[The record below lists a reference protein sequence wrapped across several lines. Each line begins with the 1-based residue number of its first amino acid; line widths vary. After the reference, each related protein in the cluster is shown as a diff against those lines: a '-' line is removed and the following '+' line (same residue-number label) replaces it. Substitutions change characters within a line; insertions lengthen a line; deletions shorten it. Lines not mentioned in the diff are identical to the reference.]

1 MKMYRILIADDE
13 PIERMVISKK
23 INNVFP
29 GQFEIF
35 QAENGREAVSV
46 YEEKRCDIALLDI
59 EMPGIN
65 GIEAAEQI
73 REKNNR
79 CCIVFITA
87 FDEFLY
93 AKGAIR
99 VKALDYLLKPC
110 NDEELANALYEAVR
124 ILDGEQKVI
133 PEEPEHSYND
143 NANGKLVLI
152 ADEIKKYIEK
162 HYKEELG
169 IQDVAELFNYS
180 EAYFC
185 KIFRQCFDKSFTTY
199 LMEYRINKAKELMMD
214 LRYNIKDIGTEVGY
228 RDSNY
233 FSKIFKKAEGMT
245 PTEFRQRVLAQ
256 KINQ

>member
-1 MKMYRILIADDE
+1 MYRILIADDE

-23 INNVFP
+23 INNLFQD
-29 GQFEIF
+29 QFEIF

-46 YEEKRCDIALLDI
+46 HEENMCDIALLDI

-73 REKNNR
+73 RKINKQ
-79 CCIVFITA
+79 CCIIFITA

-99 VKALDYLLKPC
+99 VRALDYLLKPC

-124 ILDGEQKVI
+124 ILDSKQEVTA
-133 PEEPEHSYND
+133 EEAKHTYNE
-143 NANGKLVLI
+143 NASGKLVII
-152 ADEIKKYIEK
+152 AEEIKNYIEK
-162 HYKEELG
+162 HYKDELG
-169 IQDVAELFNYS
+169 IQDVAGVLNYS

-199 LMEYRINKAKELMMD
+199 LMEYRL
-214 LRYNIKDIGTEVGY
+214 
-228 RDSNY
+228 
-233 FSKIFKKAEGMT
+233 KKAEGMT

>member
-1 MKMYRILIADDE
+1 MSRIMKENDE
-13 PIERMVISKK
+13 PIERKKKKKK
-23 INNVFP
+23 INNLFQD
-29 GQFEIF
+29 QFEIF

-46 YEEKRCDIALLDI
+46 HEENMCDIALLDI

-73 REKNNR
+73 RKINKQ
-79 CCIVFITA
+79 CCIIFITA

-99 VKALDYLLKPC
+99 VRALDYLLKPC

-124 ILDGEQKVI
+124 ILDSKQEVTA
-133 PEEPEHSYND
+133 EEAKHTYNE
-143 NANGKLVLI
+143 NASGKLVII
-152 ADEIKKYIEK
+152 AEEIKNYIEK
-162 HYKEELG
+162 HYKDELG
-169 IQDVAELFNYS
+169 IQDVAGVLNYS

-199 LMEYRINKAKELMMD
+199 LMEYRLKKAKELMMD
-214 LRYNIKDIGTEVGY
+214 LRYSIKDIGAEVGY

-245 PTEFRQRVLAQ
+245 PTEFRQRVLSQ
-256 KINQ
+256 KIYQ

>member
-1 MKMYRILIADDE
+1 MYRILIADDE

-23 INNVFP
+23 IDNVFP

-124 ILDGEQKVI
+124 ILDGEQRVI
-133 PEEPEHSYND
+133 TEESEHSYND
-143 NANGKLVLI
+143 NANGKLILI

-199 LMEYRINKAKELMMD
+199 LMEYRLKKAKELMMD
-214 LRYNIKDIGTEVGY
+214 LRYSIKDIGAEVGY

-245 PTEFRQRVLAQ
+245 PTEFRQRVLSQ
-256 KINQ
+256 KIYQ

>member
-1 MKMYRILIADDE
+1 MYRILIADDE

-23 INNVFP
+23 INNLFQD
-29 GQFEIF
+29 QFEIF

-46 YEEKRCDIALLDI
+46 HEENMCDIALLDI

-73 REKNNR
+73 RKINKQ
-79 CCIVFITA
+79 CCIIFITA

-99 VKALDYLLKPC
+99 VRALDYLLKPC

-124 ILDGEQKVI
+124 ILDSKQEVTA
-133 PEEPEHSYND
+133 EEAKHTYNE
-143 NANGKLVLI
+143 NASGKLVII
-152 ADEIKKYIEK
+152 AEEIKNYIEK
-162 HYKEELG
+162 HYKDELG
-169 IQDVAELFNYS
+169 IQDVAGVLNYS

-199 LMEYRINKAKELMMD
+199 LMEFRIGKAKELMMD

>member
-1 MKMYRILIADDE
+1 MYRILIADDE

-23 INNVFP
+23 INNLFQD
-29 GQFEIF
+29 QFEIF

-46 YEEKRCDIALLDI
+46 HEENMCDIALLDI

-73 REKNNR
+73 RKINKQ
-79 CCIVFITA
+79 CCIIFITA

-99 VKALDYLLKPC
+99 VRALDYLLKPC

-124 ILDGEQKVI
+124 ILDSKQEVTA
-133 PEEPEHSYND
+133 EEAKHTYNE
-143 NANGKLVLI
+143 NASGKLVII
-152 ADEIKKYIEK
+152 AEEIKNYIEK
-162 HYKEELG
+162 HYKDELG
-169 IQDVAELFNYS
+169 IQDVAGVLNYS

-199 LMEYRINKAKELMMD
+199 LMEFRIEKAKELMMD

>member
-1 MKMYRILIADDE
+1 MYRILIADDE

-23 INNVFP
+23 INNLFQD
-29 GQFEIF
+29 QFEIF

-46 YEEKRCDIALLDI
+46 HEENMCDIALLDI

-73 REKNNR
+73 RKINKQ
-79 CCIVFITA
+79 CCIIFITA

-99 VKALDYLLKPC
+99 VRALDYLLKPC

-124 ILDGEQKVI
+124 ILDSKQEVTA
-133 PEEPEHSYND
+133 EEAKHTYNE
-143 NANGKLVLI
+143 NASGKLVII
-152 ADEIKKYIEK
+152 AEEIKNYIEK
-162 HYKEELG
+162 HYKDELG
-169 IQDVAELFNYS
+169 IQDVAGVLHYS

-199 LMEYRINKAKELMMD
+199 LMEYRLKKAKELMMD
-214 LRYNIKDIGTEVGY
+214 LRYSIKDIGAEVGY

-245 PTEFRQRVLAQ
+245 PTEFRQRVLSQ
-256 KINQ
+256 KIYQ

>member
-1 MKMYRILIADDE
+1 MYRILIADDE

-23 INNVFP
+23 INNLFQD
-29 GQFEIF
+29 QFEIF

-46 YEEKRCDIALLDI
+46 HEEKMCDIALLDI

-73 REKNNR
+73 RKINKQ
-79 CCIVFITA
+79 CCIIFITA

-99 VKALDYLLKPC
+99 VRALDYLLKPC

-124 ILDGEQKVI
+124 ILDSKQEVTA
-133 PEEPEHSYND
+133 EEAKHTYNE
-143 NANGKLVLI
+143 NASGKLVII
-152 ADEIKKYIEK
+152 AEEIKNYIEK
-162 HYKEELG
+162 HYKDELG
-169 IQDVAELFNYS
+169 IQDVAGVLNYS

-199 LMEYRINKAKELMMD
+199 LMEYRL
-214 LRYNIKDIGTEVGY
+214 
-228 RDSNY
+228 
-233 FSKIFKKAEGMT
+233 KKAEGMT

>member
-1 MKMYRILIADDE
+1 MYRILIADDE

-162 HYKEELG
+162 
-169 IQDVAELFNYS
+169 V
-180 EAYFC
+180 
-185 KIFRQCFDKSFTTY
+185 
-199 LMEYRINKAKELMMD
+199 
-214 LRYNIKDIGTEVGY
+214 
-228 RDSNY
+228 
-233 FSKIFKKAEGMT
+233 
-245 PTEFRQRVLAQ
+245 
-256 KINQ
+256 

>member
-1 MKMYRILIADDE
+1 MYRILIADDE

-23 INNVFP
+23 INNLFQD
-29 GQFEIF
+29 QFEIF

-46 YEEKRCDIALLDI
+46 HEENMCDIALLDI

-73 REKNNR
+73 RKINKQ
-79 CCIVFITA
+79 CCIIFITA

-99 VKALDYLLKPC
+99 VRALDYLLKPC

-124 ILDGEQKVI
+124 ILDSKQEVTA
-133 PEEPEHSYND
+133 EEAKHTYNE
-143 NANGKLVLI
+143 NASGKLVII
-152 ADEIKKYIEK
+152 AEEIKNYIEK
-162 HYKEELG
+162 HYKDELG
-169 IQDVAELFNYS
+169 IQDVAGVLNYS

>member
-1 MKMYRILIADDE
+1 MRISFFRTPKPRPYR
-13 PIERMVISKK
+13 
-23 INNVFP
+23 
-29 GQFEIF
+29 
-35 QAENGREAVSV
+35 
-46 YEEKRCDIALLDI
+46 
-59 EMPGIN
+59 
-65 GIEAAEQI
+65 
-73 REKNNR
+73 
-79 CCIVFITA
+79 
-87 FDEFLY
+87 
-93 AKGAIR
+93 
-99 VKALDYLLKPC
+99 
-110 NDEELANALYEAVR
+110 
-124 ILDGEQKVI
+124 
-133 PEEPEHSYND
+133 H
-143 NANGKLVLI
+143 
-152 ADEIKKYIEK
+152 KYIYYDPEK
-162 HYKEELG
+162 EERQEREERVNKELG

>member
-1 MKMYRILIADDE
+1 MYRILIADDE

-124 ILDGEQKVI
+124 ILDSKQEVI
-133 PEEPEHSYND
+133 EEKTEHTYNE
-143 NANGKLVLI
+143 NANIKSVLI
-152 ADEIKKYIEK
+152 AEEIRNYIEK
-162 HYKEELG
+162 HYKDELG
-169 IQDVAELFNYS
+169 IQDVAGVLNYS

-199 LMEYRINKAKELMMD
+199 LMEYRLKKAKELMMD
-214 LRYNIKDIGTEVGY
+214 LRYSIKDIGAEVGY